1 MMSSTS
7 ADEADFVCEP
17 DPNIIASAKFQQLRL
32 EFLVAVEKIRRET
45 EAAKVKY
52 RQFSQQSR
60 VQAGGQHCQQSSSQ
74 PPNTGELQ
82 NSHQT
87 PHTEE
92 LQSSHPAAPICSGTS
107 GTKQISQHCDI
118 PELESYTEN
127 LLTVPPPSLTAV
139 SNNKDKT
146 CASLAEGPVH
156 FQKAHETEN
165 AGTATTSVQAGPRIE
180 LPDLSVNW
188 RTGGANF
195 GGQLPTM
202 ENQGLP
208 LSLDSKFSFG
218 VSDDVFSTINDLE
231 SRPNLTFSRKG
242 RGSRT
247 DSNSTLRKVAKLSS
261 TASVHSDMGE
271 FSGQILT
278 HSTGEG
284 TSASE
289 SDDTSLSTSSNRS
302 QGGKCK
308 RYKRTQEALQSSGL
322 LDVTMK
328 TAELMKRNRQL
339 QKDIR
344 DFKQETVEFLKTV
357 LQNPEN
363 SEYAKVIHGKKTV
376 H

>member
-7 ADEADFVCEP
+7 ADEADFACEP
-17 DPNIIASAKFQQLRL
+17 DPNVIASAKFQQLRL

-45 EAAKVKY
+45 EAAKVRNK
-52 RQFSQQSR
+52 QLNQQSR
-60 VQAGGQHCQQSSSQ
+60 VHIGGQQSCSQ
-74 PPNTGELQ
+74 PPYTGELQ
-82 NSHQT
+82 SCHQT

-92 LQSSHPAAPICSGTS
+92 QRSSQKAATICSGTS
-107 GTKQISQHCDI
+107 GPEQITQNCVI
-118 PELESYTEN
+118 PELDSYTEN
-127 LLTVPPPSLTAV
+127 LLTVPTNLTEIQ
-139 SNNKDKT
+139 NKTDGT
-146 CASLAEGPVH
+146 CASQSTGPDH

-165 AGTATTSVQAGPRIE
+165 AGTAPTSMVGPRVE
-180 LPDLSVNW
+180 NPVLPLNW
-188 RTGGANF
+188 RTGGSNF
-195 GGQLPTM
+195 GGQLPAM
-202 ENQGLP
+202 ENQGIP
-208 LSLDSKFSFG
+208 LSLDSKYSFG
-218 VSDDVFSTINDLE
+218 VSDDVFSTISDLE

-247 DSNSTLRKVAKLSS
+247 DSNSTLCKVAKLSS
-261 TASVHSDMGE
+261 TASVHSDLGE
-271 FSGQILT
+271 FSGQSLT
-278 HSTGEG
+278 PPTGEG

-289 SDDTSLSTSSNRS
+289 SDDTTLSTTTNRS

-328 TAELMKRNRQL
+328 TAELIKRNRQL

-363 SEYAKVIHGKKTV
+363 SEYAKVIHGKKNCTLDI
-376 H
+376 